1 MILGLFIFLIV
12 FGFAWILQDEHN
24 KTPQKKAPGYYE
36 QHPETKGNFV
46 FHCKQ
51 LNSLESFMNFGKETS
66 GLKTFEYHNRYL
78 TITMNDGTHFQGMIE
93 DMTARFTFYKG
104 GNYGCE
110 LSCGSSKVYIFTY
123 WHLFTDEEWWTIFNI
138 FTHCGTTYC
147 VEYYLDTRELYMTKD
162 GKVARGLVAAAKIIT
177 RL

>member
-36 QHPETKGNFV
+36 QHPETKGDFV
-46 FHCKQ
+46 FHSKQ
-51 LNSLESFMNFGKETS
+51 LNSLESFMNLGRETS
-66 GLKTFEYHNRYL
+66 GLKIFEYHNRYL
-78 TITMNDGTHFQGMIE
+78 TITMNDGTRFQGMID
-93 DMTARFTFYKG
+93 DMTARFSVYKS
-104 GNYGCE
+104 NCECE
-110 LSCGSSKVYIFTY
+110 LSCESSKVKIFTY

-147 VEYYLDTRELYMTKD
+147 VEDYLETYKLYTTKE